1 VPGEPRFCE
10 ECGAPTPVVDGV
22 PRCDDHGPRWRM
34 VRNAPCTG
42 VVIPD
47 ETRRHVLLSRRA
59 RDPFA
64 GRWEL
69 PGGFV
74 DLGEHPVDAAR
85 REVREELGL
94 DVTVTGVVG
103 TYVVPTHHSGWL
115 EITTYVAS
123 IVGDPTPSPDPAE
136 VSEWAWFP
144 VGEIP
149 DVMAGD
155 HRARLL
161 DWIEHG
167 ATPLPLGGRTD
178 EVY

>member
-1 VPGEPRFCE
+1 
-10 ECGAPTPVVDGV
+10 
-22 PRCDDHGPRWRM
+22 M

-47 ETRRHVLLSRRA
+47 ETGRHVLLSRRA
-59 RDPFA
+59 RNPFA

-74 DLGEHPVDAAR
+74 DLGEHPVDAAV

-94 DVTVTGVVG
+94 DVQVTGVVG
-103 TYVVPTHHSGWL
+103 DYVVPTRHSGWL
-115 EITTYVAS
+115 QITTYVAS

-136 VSEWAWFP
+136 VTEWAWFP

-149 DVMAGD
+149 EVMAGD
-155 HRARLL
+155 HRARLV

-167 ATPLPLGGRTD
+167 AAPLPLGGRTD